1 MLLKTFKQVIPK
13 GNFKV
18 SLRCK
23 EIDTGLVFF
32 LKEKKK
38 TVRKMERD
46 VMLSNKDF

>member
-32 LKEKKK
+32 FERKEKNGKK
-38 TVRKMERD
+38 NGT
-46 VMLSNKDF
+46 